1 MRKAVGVL
9 LITLLLG
16 SIVAAAGSTAY
27 ATTVE
32 AQNDPY
38 EKFWEILNREAELVV
53 RLNATGNTTLVK
65 ELIQNSRFGAEN
77 AANISALIWQAM
89 EELKASGVKTYYT
102 AEELREMAQN
112 ISQNG
117 LPQETV
123 EALKAQGWTD
133 EQVQA
138 LEDYIAKNAGE
149 INEDF
154 NMTAFLKDFSMAFID
169 VAFKYNEYGA
179 WGLKTGYWKNI
190 GEAPSTAG
198 SSLQINPVLKRS
210 WIETYASYYN
220 YSGDST
226 GIETFYSSVRGLNE
240 LITALI
246 LDRIKPKEYEYTK
259 FMPPH
264 PTPRPPRNI
273 TLNISPPINPRL
285 ISPEQEIT
293 RVEKRTPNGGIVFTI
308 EKTRVEE
315 AYRFLKDA
323 GGDVGVKS
331 TPEVWCPETW
341 IITNHTVYYW
351 PSALEAYELSSN
363 IMALLEAKKRGNNNP
378 EIDKIINQK
387 MAELKQS
394 LGVYMIYSTN
404 KTKRVSCYD
413 NLKPGQPRP
422 LSGLDTKETMP
433 VEKASPDLQEPLN
446 LPEWLIKEALDMEN
460 TLGVLSINGISVVVD
475 RNDAGEIKYHVEI
488 SMVAKYNSVSK
499 IQVNVSDKTS
509 GGTDTG
515 TISYLGP
522 DEEETWRSGKFSARV
537 SGSSI
542 RITGNVKIT
551 YRPVCSS
558 PPTSFKDG
566 QTLSRKCQDRTITR
580 SYSETIDLGSSIDWS
595 KVDVIVTASRHN
607 IVEGESVTYTVKV
620 KNGNSLPV
628 DGVKYRVTVSLPQ
641 FDPKN
646 YSGTVTIPANGEK
659 TILTKT
665 VAYPDSGTY
674 LARATISW
682 NGHTKSASDKVIVT
696 TGTLVISDV
705 DVSPRNPDDG
715 DRVRFDVSIRNP
727 SSRSRSLNVKLFI
740 DGVKEPSRTV
750 SIGGNGESTTTL
762 VWTATAGNHDWRV
775 EVWEDGK
782 LEDSRSGS
790 IEVNFPAGSGVLK
803 IKEVQV
809 IPTPPTVKKP
819 VTFRI
824 KVKNLYSI
832 SKEAKISLEIPEMG
846 FKTDL
851 TKVIAP
857 GDYGIF
863 DIQWKPGEVGLID
876 VIIKVFSREDNGGE
890 KLEDEEHETVEVRDN
905 LFGRLV
911 PNVNNTVVQGT
922 MVHFD
927 VIVENKDDYPAYNV
941 PIRVLYTYQKPNG
954 EFSDP
959 IRIFERNPHRIDGL
973 GVNLTWFNITL
984 TNIGKYHF
992 TLYVNGEI
1000 EDEKII
1006 TVNSEGN
1013 VMAWME
1019 CEDTVK
1025 LYKSFNCYVN
1035 LGNLQDSSIHVQ
1047 LVEIKFGGEIIW
1059 NGEDWDSVKVSP
1071 HTGSEITLGP
1081 DESGTLEFTIWVDGE
1096 LAKRIFGDEYYT
1108 YLFTPGGEPTSQ
1120 WISAELQFD
1129 GKAKELGA
1137 TVIIYPGDDEGGTGW
1152 NTLKTIGAVGGGVVT
1167 VIGVAVEINV
1177 LSGLGIFFLG
1187 LTVGPDVLR
1196 SINAPTP
1203 TCSGEN
1209 DGNLICGDGG

>member
-1 MRKAVGVL
+1 MRKAVGVF
-9 LITLLLG
+9 LIILLLG

-27 ATTVE
+27 ATSVD

-38 EKFWEILNREAELVV
+38 EKFWEILNRESELVV
-53 RLNATGNTTLVK
+53 RLNATGNTTLVN
-65 ELIQNSRFGAEN
+65 ELIQNSRLGAEN
-77 AANISALIWQAM
+77 AANISALIWQAL
-89 EELKASGVKTYYT
+89 EELKTSGVKTFYT

-133 EQVQA
+133 EQIQA
-138 LEDYIAKNAGE
+138 LEEYIVKNADE

-154 NMTAFLKDFSMAFID
+154 NMTAFLEDFSMAFID

-179 WGLKTGYWKNI
+179 WALKTGYWKNI
-190 GEAPSTAG
+190 EEAPSTAG
-198 SSLQINPVLKRS
+198 LSLQVNPILKRS

-220 YSGDST
+220 YSGDSMD
-226 GIETFYSSVRGLNE
+226 IETFYSNVRGLNK
-240 LITALI
+240 LINALI
-246 LDRIKPKEYEYTK
+246 LDRIKPKEKEYEYTK

-264 PTPRPPRNI
+264 PIPRPPRNI
-273 TLNISPPINPRL
+273 TLNGSISKYLHPP
-285 ISPEQEIT
+285 SKETEVT
-293 RVEKRTPNGGIVFTI
+293 KVEKRAPNGGLVFTI
-308 EKTRVEE
+308 ERTKIVKV
-315 AYRFLKDA
+315 YSDFLIKDI
-323 GGDVGVKS
+323 GRSGDADVKS

-341 IITNHTVYYW
+341 ITINRTVYYW

-394 LGVYMIYSTN
+394 LGVYMIYSTSEI
-404 KTKRVSCYD
+404 KRVSCYD
-413 NLKPGQPRP
+413 NIKPGQPRP
-422 LSGLDTKETMP
+422 MNGADIEETVP
-433 VEKASPDLQEPLN
+433 VGNTSNDFQEPLN

-460 TLGVLSINGISVVVD
+460 TPGVLSINGIHVVVD
-475 RNDAGEIKYHVEI
+475 RNDASEIKYHVEI

-499 IQVNVSDKTS
+499 IRVNVSDKTS

-566 QTLSRKCQDRTITR
+566 QTLSRECQDRTITR
-580 SYSETIDLGSSIDWS
+580 SYSETIDLGFSLDWS

-740 DGVKEPSRTV
+740 DGVKESSRTV
-750 SIGGNGESTTTL
+750 SIGGNDESTTTL
-762 VWTATAGNHDWRV
+762 TWTATAGNHNWRV
-775 EVWEDGK
+775 EVWEGGK

-790 IEVNFPAGSGVLK
+790 IEVNSDESDPSAPCSNGEYWTAWLEVSPTKMVGEGKVHVKIMASYCNALPDVGGGKINLLYLEGSVYLDGKEIHTFDTNTNGNYLLVDETKVIEEFDWPVSVGNHNIKLK
-803 IKEVQV
+803 IKNTNGLLDYIKTKTDSVSVRVLPSEYSLELTEISCSNLNFNFEASNYYTQGSYVSPIECTLKFRNAGDTQVYVKELSADISVSPPDLEKTIPDHIAVSVNENVNPGEAIPVQIQSKATTTDRQMLLRV
-809 IPTPPTVKKP
+809 DGTMATLYIGYMIEGIINGANKIVGKGVTEITIGINVDTRTAWADYGYDTATIFISFVKITKA
-819 VTFRI
+819 TKI
-824 KVKNLYSI
+824 
-832 SKEAKISLEIPEMG
+832 AKIMKTAGKLTGVLTFLDKFVNGIPNIPKNIVLEI
-846 FKTDL
+846 
-851 TKVIAP
+851 I
-857 GDYGIF
+857 
-863 DIQWKPGEVGLID
+863 
-876 VIIKVFSREDNGGE
+876 S
-890 KLEDEEHETVEVRDN
+890 
-905 LFGRLV
+905 
-911 PNVNNTVVQGT
+911 NT
-922 MVHFD
+922 
-927 VIVENKDDYPAYNV
+927 
-941 PIRVLYTYQKPNG
+941 
-954 EFSDP
+954 
-959 IRIFERNPHRIDGL
+959 
-973 GVNLTWFNITL
+973 
-984 TNIGKYHF
+984 
-992 TLYVNGEI
+992 
-1000 EDEKII
+1000 
-1006 TVNSEGN
+1006 
-1013 VMAWME
+1013 
-1019 CEDTVK
+1019 
-1025 LYKSFNCYVN
+1025 
-1035 LGNLQDSSIHVQ
+1035 
-1047 LVEIKFGGEIIW
+1047 
-1059 NGEDWDSVKVSP
+1059 
-1071 HTGSEITLGP
+1071 
-1081 DESGTLEFTIWVDGE
+1081 
-1096 LAKRIFGDEYYT
+1096 
-1108 YLFTPGGEPTSQ
+1108 
-1120 WISAELQFD
+1120 
-1129 GKAKELGA
+1129 
-1137 TVIIYPGDDEGGTGW
+1137 
-1152 NTLKTIGAVGGGVVT
+1152 
-1167 VIGVAVEINV
+1167 
-1177 LSGLGIFFLG
+1177 
-1187 LTVGPDVLR
+1187 
-1196 SINAPTP
+1196 
-1203 TCSGEN
+1203 
-1209 DGNLICGDGG
+1209 